1 MNATQLKIF
10 FDGVRSRLFKG
21 GLSEPQVKTI
31 DAIVA
36 FWYQNYPDRFKADL
50 AYILATAYWET
61 FPDMFPNRERGGD
74 KYLWEMYDIQG
85 KRPNKARELGNLS
98 PGDGVRY
105 AGKGLAHVTG
115 RDNYRRVDR
124 RFGTQTEKYPEQ
136 MLTLEVAVPV
146 LVVGMVEGMF
156 TGVELREVIQRDTET
171 LEEFLDDRAIINGKD
186 KALEIAKI
194 AVKFQAAILEGLDPN
209 NSLLYPADQPTQATR
224 RYDWE
229 PPSLQEPAKP
239 DEYPVDYAPAQPA
252 EKDLEAFRQWKRE
265 TAQKKYDEEYRERNS
280 KPLIQSTVTR
290 AILGGAFA
298 WVGAKYG
305 LDIPPEYRDLAE
317 NVILSSTASLVM
329 WGRWKADTV
338 ISGIFGRRK

>member
-1 MNATQLKIF
+1 MNRKIF
-10 FDGVRSRLFKG
+10 FAGVRSRLFKG
-21 GLSEPQVKTI
+21 GLTQPQVDTI
-31 DAIVA
+31 DAILDYWA
-36 FWYQNYPDRFKADL
+36 KEYPAGRPAEL

-61 FPDMFPNRERGGD
+61 FPDMCPNEERGGRQ
-74 KYLWEMYDIQG
+74 YLHDMYDING
-85 KRPNKARELGNLS
+85 KRPHKARELGNLS

-105 AGKGLAHVTG
+105 GGKGLAHVTG
-115 RDNYRRVDR
+115 ATNYRRVDK
-124 RFGTQTEKYPEQ
+124 RFDLDTYVHPEK
-136 MLTLEVAVPV
+136 MLDLSVAVPV
-146 LVVGMVEGMF
+146 LVTGMVEGMF

-171 LEEFLDDRAIINGKD
+171 LEEFLDNRAIINGKD

-209 NSLLYPADQPTQATR
+209 NALLYPADPPTQATR
-224 RYDWE
+224 LYDWE
-229 PPSLQEPAKP
+229 PPSLQKPAKP
-239 DEYPVDYAPAQPA
+239 DEYPADYAPAQPA
-252 EKDLEAFRQWKRE
+252 EEDLEAFHQWKRE

-280 KPLIQSTVTR
+280 KPLIQSTVTK